1 MIKSESIINLLP
13 ALVSAKQKFGTIIKN
28 KSGYGYNYATI
39 DEILDKIEKP
49 LLEAGLFIAHDRDI
63 EKMEMTS
70 YVYHVSG
77 EYIGTKIKLDVQ
89 LSNKMNFMQN
99 FGSSSTYAIR
109 YNLIALFNLCAEE
122 DDDGA
127 ASGKPVGQEQKDDG
141 VSSGKP
147 KSQQP
152 KKETKQQEKPT
163 EEQQLNLIKQKL
175 LPYIT
180 HFGLKDDVVK
190 LCGINPQNWSIE
202 NVEEIKKM
210 IKLKK
215 EANESNN

>member
-1 MIKSESIINLLP
+1 MIKSESITKLLT
-13 ALVSAKQKFGTIIKN
+13 ALVSAKQKFGTINKN
-28 KSGYGYNYATI
+28 KSGYGYKYATI

-49 LLEAGLFIAHDRDI
+49 LSEAGLCITHDRDI

-70 YVYHVSG
+70 YVFHVSG
-77 EYIGTKIKLDVQ
+77 EYIGTKIKLDVE

-99 FGSSSTYAIR
+99 LGSASTYAIR

-122 DDDGA
+122 DDDG
-127 ASGKPVGQEQKDDG
+127 
-141 VSSGKP
+141 VSSNKP
-147 KSQQP
+147 KSQEH
-152 KKETKQQEKPT
+152 KKEFKQKAQQEISN
-163 EEQQLNLIKQKL
+163 EEQQLDAIKQKL

-180 HFGLKDDVVK
+180 QYGLKDDVVK
-190 LCGINPQNWSIE
+190 LCGISPKNWSTE